1 MNISRRHFVGT
12 ASRAVAV
19 AFCSF
24 PSLRFEPSDSRSKR
38 GMHCSLLD
46 LESRCVLPES
56 FQGYQLAL
64 GSEHHY
70 LSEAGLDSLYSHHL
84 FIVPAAGTVNPA
96 TIRALSDL
104 LDTGTSVLWE
114 SGAAFLNPADFEA
127 HRAMLD
133 EHFAITIDRPIEL
146 WSSNQPELSLADRAR
161 GSRNRKQTGHESVP
175 YVTYNWPLETR
186 VRDFNRAIP
195 VSSKDGL
202 AIANLGDLPVAL
214 SKRIGKGTFIFLGS
228 PIGPAIRAGDSE
240 ARSWLRSVIADAV

>member
-12 ASRAVAV
+12 ASRAAAV
-19 AFCSF
+19 AFWSF
-24 PSLRFEPSDSRSKR
+24 PSRGFEPGDSRSKR
-38 GMHCSLLD
+38 AMHCSLLD
-46 LESRCVLPES
+46 LESHCVLPES

-70 LSEAGLDSLYSHHL
+70 LTETGLDSRDSHQL
-84 FIVPAAGTVNPA
+84 FIVPAAGTMNPA

-104 LDTGTSVLWE
+104 LCTGTSILWE
-114 SGAAFLNPADFEA
+114 SGAAFLNPADFA
-127 HRAMLD
+127 GHRAMLH
-133 EHFAITIDRPIEL
+133 EHFAITIGRPTEF
-146 WSSNQPELSLADRAR
+146 WSSNEPKLSLADRAR

-195 VSSKDGL
+195 VSPEDGHV
-202 AIANLGDLPVAL
+202 IANLGNLPVAL

-228 PIGPAIRAGDSE
+228 PVGPAIRAGDSE
-240 ARSWLRSVIADAV
+240 ARSWLRSVIADTV